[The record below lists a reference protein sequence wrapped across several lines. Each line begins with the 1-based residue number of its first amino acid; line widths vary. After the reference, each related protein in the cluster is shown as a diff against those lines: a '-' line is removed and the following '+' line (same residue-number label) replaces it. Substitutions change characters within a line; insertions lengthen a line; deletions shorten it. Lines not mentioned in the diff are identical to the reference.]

1 MCPSCSS
8 PTPSGTRFCGQ
19 CGASLPARCP
29 GCDEAVD
36 PTAAFCSAC
45 GEGLRPP
52 ATGDQGPGP
61 FGEERRTVT
70 VLVADLVGFTAA
82 AHALDPEDL
91 QRTQRAFFE
100 TVRDTVVAFGG
111 TVEKYVGDA
120 VVSVFGA
127 PVAHENDPYRAVRAG
142 LEVQRS
148 LTGLSL
154 SDGRAVTARVG
165 VATGEALVRLD
176 DTHGEA
182 LVTGEVAGLADALQS
197 ASPEGGVLVGP
208 LAHRATAS
216 SVDYGEQRAVA
227 VPGRSAPL
235 EAWVA
240 TRIRARTDDV
250 VDTLPLVG
258 REPEVAL
265 LTGALQRA
273 VQENRCQLVTLVAD
287 PGIGKSRLVRALKEF
302 LDSPALPALVR
313 WRSGH
318 CLPYGE
324 GVAFWALGQVVKAQ
338 AGILET
344 DSATVAGLRLE
355 TSVHSLLGRSLDP
368 VGVAGVTASLA
379 TLLGLPTGSPD
390 SAEAHSAWRRYLV
403 ALAEDAPTVLVLEDL
418 HWADEALL
426 DFVQQLAEA
435 ASSVP
440 LLIVT
445 TARPELLRRRADWSG
460 GLRDALTLTLAPL
473 NERDTALVLTR
484 LLGQTVLPAALQ
496 ERLIDLSGGNPLYA
510 EEYVRMLVDSGVVVR
525 DQLQPAAATGMDASA
540 LDALPLPD
548 SVQGVV
554 DSRLDLLTPAERL
567 VVSAAAVVGEVFWE
581 GAVAAVAD
589 TDRDLVRTCLHSL
602 EQREVVRRAPT
613 TAVEGEEEYAFR
625 HVLVRDAAYHRIS
638 RVVRLSHHER
648 CAGWLDRLAA
658 HRGDDVAELQ
668 AHHRTSVFE
677 LAATLGLDTEPH
689 AQQARSALTAAAER
703 ALRLQSI
710 GTAHALAQRA
720 VMLWHGGRE
729 SLGHWQAVLFAEEV
743 FFLHAQHEFHDS
755 GGPARIAAAG
765 EALLE
770 LGHLPEAARAETLL
784 GRIEW
789 FRAEEAQAR
798 LHVSRALDLLTDQPD
813 SEQKASALVEL
824 ARIDMLAH
832 RLDSAAELAERART
846 MGREL
851 GLQEIEANALIT
863 LGCARYLTGDE
874 QGMTDQAEAL
884 QFCRDHR
891 LRATARAMN
900 NLAATL
906 QEEGQLRRSYGLLAE
921 LRTHGKG
928 FGLSLTST
936 TSLADQAL
944 QAYYDGDWDAAL
956 DLAHELLDDSGDA
969 AHWEVHLVVLRAWL
983 LMLRGDD
990 APDDLDRALRAVRHG
1005 GFPQLVR
1012 PVLALVAACRLL
1024 DHRHEEAVE
1033 LLDELVDDWDR
1044 HGIGGGAREWL
1055 PATTFSVIALAR
1067 EDGGRRLQQ
1076 VAERLEA
1083 VRRPTLW
1090 VKASLASC
1098 RSAWLAL
1105 EGQPAEALEQALL
1118 TVALHE
1124 RIADASGRA
1133 LAAAATVKTAWAA
1146 GDEPAARRLEQETLA
1161 FVSRSGAKRL
1171 LHWIE
1176 RPLPV

>member
-29 GCDEAVD
+29 GCEQPVD
-36 PTAAFCSAC
+36 PAAAYCSAC
-45 GEGLRPP
+45 GEALRPP
-52 ATGDQGPGP
+52 VTAADPGP

-70 VLVADLVGFTAA
+70 VVVADIVGFTAA
-82 AHALDPEDL
+82 AHALDPEEL
-91 QRTQRAFFE
+91 QRTQSAFFE
-100 TVRDTVVAFGG
+100 TVRSTVVAFGG

-148 LTGLSL
+148 LAGLAL
-154 SDGRAVTARVG
+154 SDGRTVTARVG

-176 DTHGEA
+176 PTAGEA
-182 LVTGEVAGLADALQS
+182 LVTGEVAAVAEALQS
-197 ASPEGGVLVGP
+197 ASPEGGVLVSA

-216 SVDYGEQRAVA
+216 AIEYGEQAVVAVA
-227 VPGRSAPL
+227 GRSTPL

-250 VDTLPLVG
+250 VDALPLVG
-258 REPEVAL
+258 REPEVAM

-273 VQENRCQLVTLVAD
+273 VQEHRCQLVTLVAD

-302 LDSPALPALVR
+302 LDSPALPVLVR

-344 DSATVAGLRLE
+344 DSATVARLRLE
-355 TSVHSLLGRSLDP
+355 TSAQALLGRSLDAD
-368 VGVAGVTASLA
+368 GVARVAGSLA
-379 TLLGLPTGSPD
+379 TLLGLPGDAPD
-390 SAEAHSAWRRYLV
+390 SVEAHGAWLRYLV

-418 HWADEALL
+418 HWADEGLL

-445 TARPELLRRRADWSG
+445 TARPELLQRRTDWSG
-460 GLRDALTLTLAPL
+460 GLRDALTLTLARL
-473 NERDTALVLTR
+473 SDRDTSLVLTR
-484 LLGQTVLPAALQ
+484 LLGQAVLPPALH
-496 ERLIDLSGGNPLYA
+496 ERLIALAGGNPLYA
-510 EEYVRMLVDSGVVVR
+510 EEYVRMLVDSGVVAR
-525 DQLQPAAATGMDASA
+525 DRSSPAPADDADLVA
-540 LDALPLPD
+540 LGALPLPD

-554 DSRLDLLTPAERL
+554 DSRLDLLSAAERA

-581 GAVAAVAD
+581 GAVVAVAD
-589 TDRDLVRTCLHSL
+589 TDRDLVQTCLRAL

-613 TAVEGEEEYAFR
+613 SAVEGEAEYAFR

-648 CAGWLDRLAA
+648 CADWLDRLAA
-658 HRGDDVAELQ
+658 HRGDDVAELL

-677 LAATLGLDTEPH
+677 LAATLGLDTAPH
-689 AQQARSALTAAAER
+689 AQQARAALTVAAER
-703 ALRLQSI
+703 ALRLQAIS
-710 GTAHALAQRA
+710 TAHALAQRA
-720 VMLWHGGRE
+720 VMLWHGE
-729 SLGHWQAVLFAEEV
+729 QQELEHWQAVLFAEEV
-743 FFLHAQHEFHDS
+743 FFLHAEQDFHDS
-755 GGPARIAAAG
+755 GGPTRIAAAG
-765 EALLE
+765 QALLD
-770 LGHLPEAARAETLL
+770 LGHIAEAARAETLL

-798 LHVSRALDLLTDQPD
+798 LHVSRALDLLADQPD
-813 SEQKASALVEL
+813 SEQKAGALVEL

-832 RLDSAAELAERART
+832 RLDSAAELAERARA
-846 MGREL
+846 MSRAL

-863 LGCARYLTGDE
+863 LGCARYLTGDP
-874 QGMTDQAEAL
+874 QGMTDQEEAL

-906 QEEGQLRRSYGLLAE
+906 QEEGQLRRSYGLLDE
-921 LRTHGKG
+921 LRSHGKG

-944 QAYYDGDWDAAL
+944 QAYYDGDWDATL
-956 DLAHELLDDSGDA
+956 DLAHELLDDNADP
-969 AHWEVHLVVLRAWL
+969 AHWEVHLVVLRGWL

-990 APDDLDRALRAVRHG
+990 APADLDRALRAVRHG

-1024 DHRHEEAVE
+1024 DHRDAEAVE
-1033 LLDELVDDWDR
+1033 LVDELIDHWDR

-1055 PATTFSVIALAR
+1055 PATTFAVIALAR
-1067 EDGGRRLQQ
+1067 QDSGHRLQQ
-1076 VAERLEA
+1076 VTDRLEA
-1083 VRRPTLW
+1083 APRATLW
-1090 VKASLASC
+1090 VQAALGSC
-1098 RSAWLAL
+1098 RSARLTL
-1105 EGQPAEALEQALL
+1105 EGRPAEALEHALL

-1124 RIADASGRA
+1124 RIGDASGRA
-1133 LAAAATVKTAWAA
+1133 LAAAASVRTARAA
-1146 GDEPAARRLEQETLA
+1146 GHDAAARRLEQDTTA
-1161 FVSRSGAKRL
+1161 FVDRSGAKRL
-1171 LHWIE
+1171 LRWVE
-1176 RPLPV
+1176 QPLSG